1 MTVRLVPIALV
12 ALACTLAS
20 SSTATGALLGRGT
33 VLYEDAGGTSCSL
46 ELEIVI
52 TTDATLGSRL
62 EYATRPGCAA
72 VAGSVAAT
80 GSAAT
85 GFSGTC
91 AVPGYDV
98 TVGPLDASTPVSIH
112 CPASFVLLVGFD
124 EMWISGNV
132 SF

>member
-1 MTVRLVPIALV
+1 MTVRLRPLARV

-20 SSTATGALLGRGT
+20 SATATGALLGRGT
-33 VLYEDAGGTSCSL
+33 VLYEDAGGTSSSL

-80 GSAAT
+80 GSGAP
-85 GFSGTC
+85 GFSGGC
-91 AVPGYDV
+91 AVPGHRAR
-98 TVGPLDASTPVSIH
+98 GGALGAP
-112 CPASFVLLVGFD
+112 
-124 EMWISGNV
+124 
-132 SF
+132 